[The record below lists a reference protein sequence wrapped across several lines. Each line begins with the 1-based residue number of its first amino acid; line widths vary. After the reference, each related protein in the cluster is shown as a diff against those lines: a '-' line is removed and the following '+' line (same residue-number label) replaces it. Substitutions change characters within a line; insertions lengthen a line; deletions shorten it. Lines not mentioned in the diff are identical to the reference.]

1 VTDELGVANQECWLL
16 SWSPNTKRRVL
27 VIKKGALVSKVLF
40 DGECFDFG
48 ISRGKELEIQVAEG
62 LTIE

>member
-1 VTDELGVANQECWLL
+1 
-16 SWSPNTKRRVL
+16 L
-27 VIKKGALVSKVLF
+27 VIKKRTLVSKVLF
-40 DGECFDFG
+40 GGECFDFG

>member
-1 VTDELGVANQECWLL
+1 
-16 SWSPNTKRRVL
+16 L

-40 DGECFDFG
+40 EGECFDFR